1 MIYLNSSTLT
11 ASINEFGAE
20 LTSLKDKI
28 TGKEYIWQGDPK
40 YWTGHAPILFPAVGK
55 VFEDSYLYK
64 GRTYNMPK
72 HGFAGSKLFDFNV
85 VEESSVVMTLI
96 QDEETRAC
104 FPFDYSFSIMYSLD
118 EKSLRV
124 SFDVTN
130 EGKETMYCSLGFHP
144 GYNINIG
151 SSVEF
156 EKTEKRIIYYLGETP
171 ITDPDKMLHFREDR
185 YLDIEDNTFDGDK
198 TIVIENP
205 DSTKVVLRDENG
217 KPFLKHEFGKN
228 TVMWIWSV
236 SGAPYICI
244 EPWSGSMERFRIKE
258 LEKKNDIIKID
269 PGKKYVT
276 ESIISVF

>member
-20 LTSLKDKI
+20 LTSLKDKK

-72 HGFAGSKLFDFNV
+72 HGFAASKLFDFNV
-85 VEESSVVMTLI
+85 VGESSVVMTLI

-104 FPFDYSFSIMYSLD
+104 FPFDYSFSIMFSLD

-130 EGKETMYCSLGFHP
+130 EGKL
-144 GYNINIG
+144 I
-151 SSVEF
+151 
-156 EKTEKRIIYYLGETP
+156 
-171 ITDPDKMLHFREDR
+171 
-185 YLDIEDNTFDGDK
+185 
-198 TIVIENP
+198 
-205 DSTKVVLRDENG
+205 
-217 KPFLKHEFGKN
+217 
-228 TVMWIWSV
+228 
-236 SGAPYICI
+236 
-244 EPWSGSMERFRIKE
+244 
-258 LEKKNDIIKID
+258 
-269 PGKKYVT
+269 
-276 ESIISVF
+276 